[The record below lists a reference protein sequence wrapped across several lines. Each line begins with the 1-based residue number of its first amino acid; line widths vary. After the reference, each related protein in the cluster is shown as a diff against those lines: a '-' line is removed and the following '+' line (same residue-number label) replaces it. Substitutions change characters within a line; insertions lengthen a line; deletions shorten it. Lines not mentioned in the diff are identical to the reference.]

1 MKANTIQIKLCC
13 GCGNV
18 NLKLGSVTIKLTKV
32 DLKELSLAIDKVIDD
47 LESGSSVECSPNL
60 FADRKFFA

>member
-1 MKANTIQIKLCC
+1 MKQNTIQIKLCC

-18 NLKLGSVTIKLTKV
+18 NLNIGSVAIKMSKS
-32 DLKELSLAIDKVIDD
+32 DLKELSATIDKVVDD
-47 LESGSSVECSPNL
+47 LESKGSVESPRNL

>member
-1 MKANTIQIKLCC
+1 MKQNNIQIKLCC

-18 NLKLGSVTIKLTKV
+18 NLSLGSVAIKLTKE
-32 DLKELSLAIDKVIDD
+32 DLKELSIAIDKVIDD
-47 LESGSSVECSPNL
+47 LESNTSVGCSPNL

>member
-1 MKANTIQIKLCC
+1 MTNNIQIKLCC

-18 NLKLGSVTIKLTKV
+18 NLSFGGTTIKMSK
-32 DLKELSLAIDKVIDD
+32 DELKSLAVEIDKVVDD
-47 LESGSSVECSPNL
+47 LESTSSVGLSPNL